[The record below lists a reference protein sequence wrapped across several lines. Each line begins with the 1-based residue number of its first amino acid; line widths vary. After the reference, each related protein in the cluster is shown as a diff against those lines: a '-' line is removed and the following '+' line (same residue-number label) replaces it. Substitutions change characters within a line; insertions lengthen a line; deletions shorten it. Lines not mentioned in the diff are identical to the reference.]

1 MSNKNF
7 KFPLTLDTSQ
17 GYFALTQTTLE
28 NLKQNIAILFATDV
42 GERVV
47 NNQIGSRFRR
57 ILFDPNSQQ
66 NIQSI
71 CSNEVNRIFS
81 IFFPQLQILNLNV
94 NYLDDTTQAQNAVEI
109 KITYAFKNLDTVQ
122 DSLTVVV
129 G

>member
-7 KFPLTLDTSQ
+7 KFPLTLSDTQ
-17 GYFALTQTTLE
+17 GYFALTETTLE
-28 NLKQNIAILFATDV
+28 NLKQNIAILFATDQ

-47 NNQIGSRFRR
+47 NNQIGSKFRK

-66 NIQSI
+66 NLQSI
-71 CSNEVNRIFS
+71 CANEVNRIFS
-81 IFFPQLQILNLNV
+81 SFFPQLQILSLNI
-94 NYLDDTTQAQNAVEI
+94 NYLDDTTQTQNAVEI
-109 KITYAFKNLDTVQ
+109 KITYAFKNLDTIQ

>member
-1 MSNKNF
+1 MANKNF
-7 KFPLTLDTSQ
+7 KFPLTLSNTQ
-17 GYFALTQTTLE
+17 GCFALTETTLE

-47 NNQIGSRFRR
+47 NNQIGSKFRR
-57 ILFDPNSQQ
+57 ILFDPNTQQ

-81 IFFPQLQILNLNV
+81 VFFPQLQILDLNV
-94 NYLDDTTQAQNAVEI
+94 KYLDDTNQTQNAVEI
-109 KITYAFKNLDTVQ
+109 KITYAFKNLDTIQ